1 MAIRLIG
8 TAPNQVPTNA
18 DLGDLAF
25 QTANA
30 VNITGGSASLTGLTI
45 SDYTQFSVE
54 APPRPVTTPS
64 LFLDFANSQAV
75 DTRVTFSRGT
85 LAYRINKFGYIESVD
100 FDEPRIEYDPVTLEC
115 KGLLLEENQTNLML
129 YSSDLSNAAW
139 TKTATTAGSVSVTAP
154 DAATT
159 AYQLLETATTAEHI
173 LTQSVAITSSGVYT
187 WSIFVKASGRTQVEL
202 RLPATGFTT
211 LQSVR
216 FDISTTAIGTITSGA
231 PTYTIK
237 QFGNGWYRL
246 SISGTAT
253 SSVTAVFTLAL
264 ASGNV
269 TSYLGTISTG
279 MYIWGSQL
287 EVGGTAT
294 SVNPT
299 SYIPTTSATVA
310 RNQDY
315 ARITSTDFT
324 SAFNAAA
331 GTFYFEGEI
340 TGPTGNFDT
349 MYTGWNGSSG
359 GAYLSYTYYD
369 ASTGTLKIGN
379 NTTASDLGAIT
390 KNQNL
395 KIASTYSNTSPY
407 SFNSILNGGT
417 IIGGTGA
424 TFTGLT
430 DIVFNRNNS
439 VSNGGNLYVRRFAL
453 YPKALSTTELTAIT
467 RT

>member
-25 QTANA
+25 QTANS
-30 VNITGGSASLTGLTI
+30 VNITGGTASLTGLTI
-45 SDYTQFSVE
+45 TDYTQFSVE
-54 APPRPVTTPS
+54 APPRPVTSPTI
-64 LFLDFANSQAV
+64 FLDFANSQAV
-75 DTRVTFSRGT
+75 DTRVTFSRGS
-85 LAYRINKFGYIESVD
+85 LAYRINKLGYIESVD
-100 FDEPRIEYDPVTLEC
+100 YDEPRIEYDPVTYEC
-115 KGLLLEENQTNLML
+115 KGLLLEEAATNLML

-139 TKTATTAGSVSVTAP
+139 TKTATTASSVSVTAP

-173 LTQSVAITSSGVYT
+173 LTQSVSVTSASNYT

-211 LQSVR
+211 LQSVL
-216 FDISTTAIGTITSGA
+216 FDFSTTAVATVTSGS

-246 SISGTAT
+246 SITAAAT
-253 SSVTAVFTLAL
+253 SSVSAVFTLAL
-264 ASGNV
+264 ASGNA
-269 TSYLGTISTG
+269 TSYLGVITNG
-279 MYIWGSQL
+279 LYVWGSQL
-287 EVGGTAT
+287 EGTT
-294 SVNPT
+294 STVVLNPA
-299 SYIPTTSATVA
+299 SYIPTTSASVT
-310 RNQDY
+310 RNADF
-315 ARITSTDFT
+315 ARITGTDFT
-324 SAFNAAA
+324 TSFNTST
-331 GTFYFEGEI
+331 GTFYLEGEL
-340 TGPTGNFDT
+340 TGPVGTDALFT
-349 MYTGWNGSSG
+349 AWNGSAG
-359 GAYLSYTYYD
+359 GAYLGYTYYD
-369 ASTGTLKIGN
+369 HTTGTLKIGN
-379 NTTASDLGAIT
+379 NTTASDLGT
-390 KNQNL
+390 VSKNQNL

-430 DIVFNRNNS
+430 EIIFNRDRTATFF
-439 VSNGGNLYVRRFAL
+439 GNMYVRRFAL